1 MKDNILKNW
10 NAWRI
15 IRLILSIVFF
25 VAGITNAD
33 YFLVA
38 GGIFIL
44 FQAVFNTGCCATG
57 NCSDGSCE
65 VKYEKVRVKD

>member
-1 MKDNILKNW
+1 MKDVIFKNW
-10 NAWRI
+10 NTWRF
-15 IRLILSIVFF
+15 IRLGLSLVF
-25 VAGITNAD
+25 VSAGIINAD

-44 FQAVFNTGCCATG
+44 FQSLFNTGCCATG

-65 VKYEKVRVKD
+65 VKYEKVKVKN

>member
-1 MKDNILKNW
+1 MKEAVLKNW

-15 IRLILSIVFF
+15 IRLALSVIF
-25 VAGITNAD
+25 VIAGIVNAD

-38 GGIFIL
+38 GGIFVM

-57 NCSDGSCE
+57 NCANGSCE
-65 VKYEKVRVKD
+65 IKYEKIKE